1 MTSNFTLARF
11 GETKLFSNIYDVTL
25 QIVTLPLCPADVL
38 SDELRENY
46 WATGG
51 PFKTPST

>member
-11 GETKLFSNIYDVTL
+11 GETKLFPNMYDVTL

-38 SDELRENY
+38 RDELRENY
-46 WATGG
+46 WATVG
-51 PFKTPST
+51 PFKNPST